1 MTLPALL
8 GDRLAIPA
16 IVAPMFL
23 VSGPDLVVECCKA
36 GLLGTFPVLNQ
47 RSSEGYGEWLD
58 EIEGRLAGK
67 RGLRPSVSISSFT
80 KAIPGSRLIWS

>member
-1 MTLPALL
+1 LTLPALL

-80 KAIPGSRLIWS
+80 KAIPGSRLI